1 MKILIAPNAF
11 KNSLTQ
17 LQVADAIAHGLRR
30 SGLDAD
36 LHLLPMADGGNG
48 TLDAFLAHG
57 GQRIDVDTLD
67 PIGRPIKAAFGL
79 LADNE
84 TAVIEMALASGLE
97 LLRRHELD
105 PLRASTY
112 GTGILMRS
120 ALDAGA
126 RRIII
131 GLGGSATTDG
141 GMGCFQALGT
151 RFLDGN
157 GHTLDQGG
165 AALRHLKVIDNAN
178 LDARLRDV
186 EVIIASDV
194 DNPAVGP
201 HGAAAVYAP
210 QKGAS
215 AADVQQLEAG
225 LQRLFEIVH
234 KQMSID
240 VRTTPGGGAAGAFAA
255 GLLAFANGRI
265 QSGVGL
271 ILDYHHFDDLL
282 RDADLVI
289 TGEGRIDSQTLS
301 GKGPFGIARRAMSQ
315 GVRTIA
321 LVGTLDVDEKRL
333 HDAGIWSALPI
344 MPRPM
349 SLQQALKEADALV
362 ENAALRLG
370 YLLQLS
376 SAK

>member
-17 LQVADAIAHGLRR
+17 IQVADAIANGLRR

-57 GQRIDVDTLD
+57 GQRIEIDTLD

-97 LLRRHELD
+97 LLRHRELA

-112 GTGILMRS
+112 GTGLLMRS

-126 RRIII
+126 KRIII

-141 GMGCFQALGT
+141 GAGCFQALGT

-157 GHTLDQGG
+157 GHTIDQGG
-165 AALRHLKVIDNAN
+165 GALRDLAVIDNSN
-178 LDARLRDV
+178 LDARLRGV

-194 DNPAVGP
+194 DNLAVGP
-201 HGAAAVYAP
+201 RGAAAVYGP

-215 AADVQQLEAG
+215 PVDVQQLEVG
-225 LQRLFEIVH
+225 LQRLFELVH
-234 KQMSID
+234 QQMGVD

-255 GLLAFANGRI
+255 GLMAFANGRI
-265 QSGVGL
+265 QSGVDL

-282 RDADLVI
+282 QDAALVL

-301 GKGPFGIARRAMSQ
+301 GKGPFGIARRAALQ

-321 LVGTLDVDEKRL
+321 LVGTLDVDEKSL
-333 HDAGIWSALPI
+333 HAAGIWSALPI
-344 MPRPM
+344 VPRPM
-349 SLQQALKEADALV
+349 SLRYALKNAAALV

-376 SAK
+376 AVK